1 MLNTFKNWV
10 GQFFQPGAFA
20 REMVSGAFVHGG
32 IAEIVKE
39 KVKKASESHRDEV
52 LTFIDLDV
60 RRRDPSAANNLK
72 EELRER
78 EQWPKNGF
86 APGDENDMMT
96 ALTAIHMNPNINSR
110 RTTERFIALGRMTS
124 DELKVELAAMKHDP
138 FVQLLKKADLTVATA
153 VTGASEKAFDAI
165 DATIKEVRTIL
176 RDYKVSRGYKV

>member
-60 RRRDPSAANNLK
+60 RRRDPIAADNLRN
-72 EELRER
+72 ELRLR
-78 EQWPKNGF
+78 ESCSSGF
-86 APGDENDMMT
+86 GPGDENDMMT
-96 ALTAIHMNPNINSR
+96 ALTAIHMNPNINYR
-110 RTTERFIALGRMTS
+110 RTIERFIALGRMTS

-138 FVQLLKKADLTVATA
+138 FVQLLKKADLVAANTITAASDKALNIVSNTTIAVRTA
-153 VTGASEKAFDAI
+153 VRDA
-165 DATIKEVRTIL
+165 ATRQ
-176 RDYKVSRGYKV
+176 GYQV

>member
-60 RRRDPSAANNLK
+60 RRRDPIAADNLRN
-72 EELRER
+72 ELRLR
-78 EQWPKNGF
+78 ESCSSGF
-86 APGDENDMMT
+86 GPGDENDMMT
-96 ALTAIHMNPNINSR
+96 ALTAIHMNPNINYR
-110 RTTERFIALGRMTS
+110 RTIERFIALGRMTS

-153 VTGASEKAFDAI
+153 VTGASKKAFDAI
-165 DATIKEVRTIL
+165 DVTVKEVRTIL

>member
-1 MLNTFKNWV
+1 MLNTVRSWL

-32 IAEIVKE
+32 IAEVIKE

-52 LTFIDLDV
+52 LTFIDLDI

-72 EELRER
+72 EELRKR
-78 EQWPKNGF
+78 EQWPQNGF

-96 ALTAIHMNPNINSR
+96 ALTAIHMNPNINYR

-124 DELKVELAAMKHDP
+124 AELRVELAAMKHDP
-138 FVQLLKKADLTVATA
+138 FVQLLKKADLVAANTINAASDKALNIVSNTTTA
-153 VTGASEKAFDAI
+153 VRTAVRDA
-165 DATIKEVRTIL
+165 ATRQ
-176 RDYKVSRGYKV
+176 GYRV